1 MKRLAFYLY
10 CGVICMACSSVSDYR
25 NQMEAVEAVIEDNP
39 DSAWI
44 MLRDIPSSL
53 LSDGEEKALYNLLM
67 TEAAY
72 KLYKPFKDDSLIN
85 YSITFYKQH
94 NNQPRLATAYY
105 YKGSINYDEL
115 GNKEQGV
122 LFYKEAE
129 ELANKGNDELLKAKL
144 YESLRNMNAQIGDQ
158 QLAMH
163 YSRLFLASS
172 KRLGNPMY
180 IANAYENMASDYG
193 RVGNTEA
200 ENNYRD
206 SSLYYVSMC
215 DDRDKARIYANYA
228 NTLIKNKRYTEA
240 KQYLMKA
247 VELRPEANRYVML
260 GKIAKQEGD
269 TIEARRN
276 WEKAITF
283 NEPRFSITAYKH
295 LANLYI
301 ERGDY
306 LQALWMG
313 TKADSINIVYQEQK
327 RTSELAEVQRRYDK
341 AVVEK
346 ELIERKNFWLTLA
359 VTAMPVLMIALLA
372 IFYFIRKNREYKGI
386 IDQNIEHIFQ
396 YKQRIDFLT
405 SMGAEFE
412 EETKSLQEQMVKLK
426 QATAMR
432 LGSGK
437 IIYEAVVNGNKLHE
451 FTKEKEQDFIDYYAF
466 TYSKEFHEMIKP
478 YRSLTLRHTTY
489 LILEQ
494 MHFSDK
500 QIGEIL
506 NVTDSTV
513 RNYRHRLNRK

>member
-1 MKRLAFYLY
+1 MKRLAFYLS
-10 CGVICMACSSVSDYR
+10 CGLICMACSSVSKYR
-25 NQMEAVEAVIEDNP
+25 KQMEAAEAVIEDNP

-85 YSITFYKQH
+85 YSITYYQQH

-105 YKGSINYDEL
+105 YKGAINYDEL

-122 LFYKEAE
+122 LCLKMAE
-129 ELANKGNDELLKAKL
+129 ELAKEGNDELLRNKILEELCVLNSKSQN
-144 YESLRNMNAQIGDQ
+144 YETALV
-158 QLAMH
+158 
-163 YSRLFLASS
+163 YSRLFLKSS
-172 KRLGNPMY
+172 KILGKPEY
-180 IANAYENMASDYG
+180 IACAYDHISNDYWG
-193 RVGNTEA
+193 IGEEDSADLYIDRAMDYVELC
-200 ENNYRD
+200 NN
-206 SSLYYVSMC
+206 
-215 DDRDKARIYANYA
+215 RDKARIYANYA
-228 NTLIKNKRYTEA
+228 NSLIKNKRYA
-240 KQYLMKA
+240 KAKLYLEKA
-247 VELRPEANRYVML
+247 IKLRPKANEYVML

-269 TIEARRN
+269 TIGARRN

-346 ELIERKNFWLTLA
+346 VLTERKNFWLTMA

-412 EETKSLQEQMVKLK
+412 EETKSLQEQMMMLK

-437 IIYEAVVNGNKLHE
+437 VVYEAVANGDKPHE
-451 FTKEKEQDFIDYYAF
+451 FSKEKEQDFIDYYAF
-466 TYSKEFHEMIKP
+466 TYNMEFHEMIKP
-478 YRSLTLRHTTY
+478 YQSLTLRHTTY

-506 NVTDSTV
+506 NVSDSTV

>member
-1 MKRLAFYLY
+1 
-10 CGVICMACSSVSDYR
+10 
-25 NQMEAVEAVIEDNP
+25 MEAAEAVIEDNP

-53 LSDGEEKALYNLLM
+53 LSDGEEKALYNLLL

-85 YSITFYKQH
+85 YSITYYKQH

-158 QLAMH
+158 QLAMY

-180 IANAYENMASDYG
+180 IANAYENMASDHG

-247 VELRPEANRYVML
+247 VKLRPEANRYVML

-269 TIEARRN
+269 TIGARRN

-295 LANLYI
+295 LANMYI

-306 LQALWMG
+306 LQALWQVA
-313 TKADSINIVYQEQK
+313 KADSINVSYQEHK
-327 RTSELAEVQRRYDK
+327 RTLELAEVQRKYDK

-346 ELIERKNFWLTLA
+346 ALTERKDLWLTLT
-359 VTAMPVLMIALLA
+359 VIAMSVLMMALLA
-372 IFYFIRKNREYKGI
+372 VIYFIRKNREYKSI

-412 EETKSLQEQMVKLK
+412 EETKSLQEQMMKLK
-426 QATAMR
+426 QATAIR

-437 IIYEAVVNGNKLHE
+437 IIYEAVVNGNKPHN
-451 FTKEKEQDFIDYYAF
+451 FTKEKEQDLIDYYAF

>member
-1 MKRLAFYLY
+1 
-10 CGVICMACSSVSDYR
+10 
-25 NQMEAVEAVIEDNP
+25 MEAAEAVIEDNP

-85 YSITFYKQH
+85 YSITYYQQH
-94 NNQPRLATAYY
+94 NNQPRLAIAYY

-129 ELANKGNDELLKAKL
+129 ELANKGNDESLKAKL

-163 YSRLFLASS
+163 YSELFLASS
-172 KRLGNPMY
+172 KKLGNPIY
-180 IANAYENMASDYG
+180 IANAYENMASDHG

-228 NTLIKNKRYTEA
+228 NTLIKNKRYPEA

-247 VELRPEANRYVML
+247 VKLRPEANRYVML

-269 TIEARRN
+269 TIGARRN

-306 LQALWMG
+306 LQALWQVA
-313 TKADSINIVYQEQK
+313 KADSINVAYQEQK
-327 RTSELAEVQRRYDK
+327 RTLELAEVQRRYDK
-341 AVVEK
+341 TVVEK
-346 ELIERKNFWLTLA
+346 ALTERKNMWLTLA
-359 VTAMPVLMIALLA
+359 VIAMSVLMMAMFAVI
-372 IFYFIRKNREYKGI
+372 YFIRKNREYKGI

-412 EETKSLQEQMVKLK
+412 EETKSLQEQMMKLK
-426 QATAMR
+426 QATAIR

-437 IIYEAVVNGNKLHE
+437 IIYEAVVNGNKPHN
-451 FTKEKEQDFIDYYAF
+451 FTKEKEQDLIDYYAF
-466 TYSKEFHEMIKP
+466 TYSKEFHEMTKP

>member
-1 MKRLAFYLY
+1 
-10 CGVICMACSSVSDYR
+10 
-25 NQMEAVEAVIEDNP
+25 MEAAEAVIEDNP

-53 LSDGEEKALYNLLM
+53 LSDGEEKALYNLLL

-85 YSITFYKQH
+85 YSITYYKQH

-163 YSRLFLASS
+163 YSELFLASS
-172 KRLGNPMY
+172 KKLENPIY
-180 IANAYENMASDYG
+180 IANAYENMASDHG

-247 VELRPEANRYVML
+247 VKLRPEANRYVML

-306 LQALWMG
+306 LQALWQVA
-313 TKADSINIVYQEQK
+313 KADSINVSYQEHK
-327 RTSELAEVQRRYDK
+327 RTLELAEVQRKYDK

-346 ELIERKNFWLTLA
+346 ALTERKNLWLTLT
-359 VTAMPVLMIALLA
+359 VIAMSVLMMALLA

-412 EETKSLQEQMVKLK
+412 EETKSLQEQMMKLK
-426 QATAMR
+426 QATAIR

-437 IIYEAVVNGNKLHE
+437 IIYEAVVNGNKPHN
-451 FTKEKEQDFIDYYAF
+451 FTKEKEQDLIDYYAF

>member
-1 MKRLAFYLY
+1 MKRLAFYLS
-10 CGVICMACSSVSDYR
+10 CGLICMACSSVSKYR
-25 NQMEAVEAVIEDNP
+25 KQMEAAEAVIEDHP

-53 LSDGEEKALYNLLM
+53 LSDGEEKALYNLLLTM
-67 TEAAY
+67 ATY

-85 YSITFYKQH
+85 YSVQYYEQH
-94 NNQPRLATAYY
+94 GNQKRLAASYY
-105 YKGSINYDEL
+105 YKGSVLEEL
-115 GNKEQGV
+115 GEKVQAA
-122 LFYKEAE
+122 LYYKKSE
-129 ELANKGNDELLKAKL
+129 ELANANNDELVKAKI
-144 YESLRNMNAQIGDQ
+144 YASLRSINYQIGDQ

-163 YSRLFLASS
+163 YSELFLVSS
-172 KRLGNPMY
+172 KQLGDPIYM
-180 IANAYENMASDYG
+180 ANAYENMASDHG
-193 RVGNTEA
+193 IVGNTEA
-200 ENNYRD
+200 ESNYRD

-228 NTLIKNKRYTEA
+228 NTLIKNKRYPEA
-240 KQYLMKA
+240 KQYLEEA
-247 VELRPEANRYVML
+247 VKLRPKANEYVML

-283 NEPRFSITAYKH
+283 NEPIFSITAYKH
-295 LANLYI
+295 LANMYI

-313 TKADSINIVYQEQK
+313 TKADSINVIYQEQK
-327 RTSELAEVQRRYDK
+327 RTLELAEVQRRYDK

-346 ELIERKNFWLTLA
+346 VLTERKNFWLTMA
-359 VTAMPVLMIALLA
+359 VIALSVLMIAL
-372 IFYFIRKNREYKGI
+372 IVVIYYIRKNKDYKSI
-386 IDQNIEHIFQ
+386 IDQNIKQIYQDE
-396 YKQRIDFLT
+396 QRIDFLA
-405 SMGAEFE
+405 SMGTEFE
-412 EETKSLQEQMVKLK
+412 AEVKSLQAQMAKLK
-426 QATAMR
+426 EATAER

-437 IIYEAVVNGNKLHE
+437 EIYEKVVGGNCLHH
-451 FTKEKEQDFIDYYAF
+451 FTKEDEQDFIDYYAF
-466 TYSKEFHEMIKP
+466 TYNKEFHEMIKP
-478 YRSLTLRHTTY
+478 YQSLTLRHTTY

-506 NVTDSTV
+506 NVSDSTV

>member
-1 MKRLAFYLY
+1 
-10 CGVICMACSSVSDYR
+10 
-25 NQMEAVEAVIEDNP
+25 MEAAEAVIEDNP

-53 LSDGEEKALYNLLM
+53 LSDGEEKALYNLLL

-85 YSITFYKQH
+85 YSITYYKQH

-163 YSRLFLASS
+163 YSELFLASS
-172 KRLGNPMY
+172 KKLENPIY
-180 IANAYENMASDYG
+180 IANAYENMASDHG

-247 VELRPEANRYVML
+247 VKLRPEANRYVML

-295 LANLYI
+295 LANMYI

-306 LQALWMG
+306 LQALWQVA
-313 TKADSINIVYQEQK
+313 KADSINVSYQEHK
-327 RTSELAEVQRRYDK
+327 RTLELAEVQRKYDK

-346 ELIERKNFWLTLA
+346 ALTERKDLWLTLT
-359 VTAMPVLMIALLA
+359 VIAMSVLMMALLA
-372 IFYFIRKNREYKGI
+372 VIYFIRKNREYKSI

-412 EETKSLQEQMVKLK
+412 EETKSLQEQMMKLK
-426 QATAMR
+426 QATAIR

-437 IIYEAVVNGNKLHE
+437 IIYEAVVNGNKPHN
-451 FTKEKEQDFIDYYAF
+451 FTKEKEQDLIDYYAF

>member
-1 MKRLAFYLY
+1 
-10 CGVICMACSSVSDYR
+10 
-25 NQMEAVEAVIEDNP
+25 MEAAEAVIEDNP

-53 LSDGEEKALYNLLM
+53 LSDGEEKALYNLLL

-85 YSITFYKQH
+85 YSITYYKQH

-129 ELANKGNDELLKAKL
+129 ELANKGNDDLLKAKL

-163 YSRLFLASS
+163 YSELFLASS
-172 KRLGNPMY
+172 KKLGTPIY
-180 IANAYENMASDYG
+180 IANAYENMASDHG

-247 VELRPEANRYVML
+247 VKLRPEANRYVML

-295 LANLYI
+295 LANMYI

-306 LQALWMG
+306 LQALWQVA
-313 TKADSINIVYQEQK
+313 KADSINVSYQEHK
-327 RTSELAEVQRRYDK
+327 RTLELAEVQRKYDK

-346 ELIERKNFWLTLA
+346 ALTERKDLWLTLT
-359 VTAMPVLMIALLA
+359 VIAMSVLMMALLA
-372 IFYFIRKNREYKGI
+372 VIYFIRKNREYKSI

-412 EETKSLQEQMVKLK
+412 EETKSLQEQMMKLK
-426 QATAMR
+426 QATAIR

-437 IIYEAVVNGNKLHE
+437 IIYEAVVNGNKPHN
-451 FTKEKEQDFIDYYAF
+451 FTKEKEQDLIDYYAF

>member
-1 MKRLAFYLY
+1 
-10 CGVICMACSSVSDYR
+10 
-25 NQMEAVEAVIEDNP
+25 MEAAEAVIEDNP

-85 YSITFYKQH
+85 YSITYYQQH
-94 NNQPRLATAYY
+94 NNQPRLAIAYY

-163 YSRLFLASS
+163 YSELFLASS
-172 KRLGNPMY
+172 KKLGNPIY
-180 IANAYENMASDYG
+180 IANAYENMASDHG

-247 VELRPEANRYVML
+247 VKLRPEANRYVML
-260 GKIAKQEGD
+260 GKIAKQEVD

-306 LQALWMG
+306 LQALWQVA
-313 TKADSINIVYQEQK
+313 KADSINVAYQEQK
-327 RTSELAEVQRRYDK
+327 RTLELSEVQRRYDK
-341 AVVEK
+341 TVVEK
-346 ELIERKNFWLTLA
+346 ALTERKNMWLTLA
-359 VTAMPVLMIALLA
+359 VIAMSVLMMAMFAVI
-372 IFYFIRKNREYKGI
+372 YFIRKNREYKGI

-412 EETKSLQEQMVKLK
+412 EETKSLQEQMMMLK

-466 TYSKEFHEMIKP
+466 TYNKEFHEMIKP
-478 YRSLTLRHTTY
+478 YQSLTLRHTTY

-506 NVTDSTV
+506 NVSDSTV

>member
-10 CGVICMACSSVSDYR
+10 CGMICMACSSASDYR
-25 NQMEAVEAVIEDNP
+25 NQMEAAEAVIEDHP

-53 LSDGEEKALYNLLM
+53 LSDGEEKALYNLLLTM
-67 TEAAY
+67 ARY

-85 YSITFYKQH
+85 YSVQYYEQH
-94 NNQPRLATAYY
+94 GNQKRLAASYY
-105 YKGSINYDEL
+105 YKGSVLEEL
-115 GNKEQGV
+115 GEKVQAA
-122 LFYKEAE
+122 LYYKKSE
-129 ELANKGNDELLKAKL
+129 ELANANNDELVKAKI
-144 YESLRNMNAQIGDQ
+144 YASLRSINYQIGDQ

-163 YSRLFLASS
+163 YSELFLVSS
-172 KRLGNPMY
+172 KQLGDPIYM
-180 IANAYENMASDYG
+180 ANAYENMASDHG

-228 NTLIKNKRYTEA
+228 NTLIKNKCYTEA

-247 VELRPEANRYVML
+247 VELRPKANEYVML
-260 GKIAKQEGD
+260 GKIAQQEGD
-269 TIEARRN
+269 TMEARKD
-276 WEKAITF
+276 WMKAITF

-306 LQALWMG
+306 LQALWQVA
-313 TKADSINIVYQEQK
+313 KADSINVAYQEQK
-327 RTSELAEVQRRYDK
+327 RTLELAEVQRRYDK
-341 AVVEK
+341 TVVEK
-346 ELIERKNFWLTLA
+346 ALTERKNMWLTLA
-359 VTAMPVLMIALLA
+359 VIAMPVLMIALLA

-405 SMGAEFE
+405 TMGAEFE
-412 EETKSLQEQMVKLK
+412 EEAKLLQEQMVKLK

-437 IIYEAVVNGNKLHE
+437 VVYEAVANGDKPHE
-451 FTKEKEQDFIDYYAF
+451 FSKEKEQDFIDYYAF
-466 TYSKEFHEMIKP
+466 TYNKEFHEMIKP
-478 YRSLTLRHTTY
+478 YQSLTLRHTTY

-506 NVTDSTV
+506 NVSDSTV

>member
-1 MKRLAFYLY
+1 MKRLALYLY

-25 NQMEAVEAVIEDNP
+25 NQMEAVEAVIEDHP
-39 DSAWI
+39 DSAW
-44 MLRDIPSSL
+44 MLLENIPSSL
-53 LSDGEEKALYNLLM
+53 LSDGEDQALYNLLL
-67 TEAAY
+67 TEATY

-85 YSITFYKQH
+85 YSVLYYKQH
-94 NNQPRLATAYY
+94 NNPLRLATAYY
-105 YKGSINYDEL
+105 YKGAINCDEL

-122 LFYKEAE
+122 LCLKMAE
-129 ELANKGNDELLKAKL
+129 ELAREGNDELLRNKIFEKL
-144 YESLRNMNAQIGDQ
+144 CVLNCQSQNYETALV
-158 QLAMH
+158 
-163 YSRLFLASS
+163 YSRLFLESS
-172 KRLGNPMY
+172 KTLGNPEH
-180 IANAYENMASDYG
+180 IACAYEHISNDYWG
-193 RVGNTEA
+193 IGEK
-200 ENNYRD
+200 D
-206 SSLYYVSMC
+206 SAVQYINQAMDYVELC
-215 DDRDKARIYANYA
+215 NDRDKARIYANYA

-240 KQYLMKA
+240 KQYLKNAIELWPKA
-247 VELRPEANRYVML
+247 NEYVML

-269 TIEARRN
+269 TMEARKE
-276 WEKAITF
+276 WMKAITF
-283 NEPRFSITAYKH
+283 NEPSFSIRAYKH
-295 LANLYI
+295 LANMYI

-306 LQALWMG
+306 LQALWQVA
-313 TKADSINIVYQEQK
+313 KADSINVSYQEHK
-327 RTSELAEVQRRYDK
+327 RTLELAEVQRKYDK

-346 ELIERKNFWLTLA
+346 ALTERKDLWLTLT
-359 VTAMPVLMIALLA
+359 VIAMSVLMMALLA
-372 IFYFIRKNREYKGI
+372 VIYFIRKNREYKSI

-412 EETKSLQEQMVKLK
+412 EETKSLQEQMMKLK
-426 QATAMR
+426 QATAIR

-437 IIYEAVVNGNKLHE
+437 IIYEAVVNGNKPHN
-451 FTKEKEQDFIDYYAF
+451 FTKEKEQDLIDYYAF

>member
-1 MKRLAFYLY
+1 
-10 CGVICMACSSVSDYR
+10 
-25 NQMEAVEAVIEDNP
+25 MEAAEAVIENNP

-53 LSDGEEKALYNLLM
+53 LSDGEEKALYNLLL

-85 YSITFYKQH
+85 YSITYYKQH

-163 YSRLFLASS
+163 YSELFLASS
-172 KRLGNPMY
+172 KKLGNPIY
-180 IANAYENMASDYG
+180 IVNAYENMASDHG

-247 VELRPEANRYVML
+247 VKLRPEANRYVML

-306 LQALWMG
+306 LQALWQVA
-313 TKADSINIVYQEQK
+313 KADSINVAYQEQK
-327 RTSELAEVQRRYDK
+327 RTLELAEVQRRYDK
-341 AVVEK
+341 TVVEK
-346 ELIERKNFWLTLA
+346 ALTERKNMWLTLA
-359 VTAMPVLMIALLA
+359 VIAMSVLMMAMFAVI
-372 IFYFIRKNREYKGI
+372 YFIRKNREYKGI

-405 SMGAEFE
+405 TMGAEFE
-412 EETKSLQEQMVKLK
+412 EEAKLLQEQMVKLK

-432 LGSGK
+432 LGSGRVV
-437 IIYEAVVNGNKLHE
+437 YEAVANGDKPHE

-466 TYSKEFHEMIKP
+466 TYNKEFHEMIKP
-478 YRSLTLRHTTY
+478 YQSLTLRHTTY

-506 NVTDSTV
+506 NVSDSTV

>member
-1 MKRLAFYLY
+1 
-10 CGVICMACSSVSDYR
+10 MACSSVSSYR
-25 NQMEAVEAVIEDNP
+25 KQMEAAEAVIEDYP

-44 MLRDIPSSL
+44 MLGDIPPSL
-53 LSDGEEKALYNLLM
+53 LSDGEEKALYNLLL

-122 LFYKEAE
+122 LSYKEAE

-144 YESLRNMNAQIGDQ
+144 YESLRNMNARIGDQ
-158 QLAMH
+158 QFAMH
-163 YSRLFLASS
+163 YSELCLASS
-172 KRLGNPMY
+172 KKLGNPIYM
-180 IANAYENMASDYG
+180 ANAYENMASDYG
-193 RVGNTEA
+193 RVGNIEA

-228 NTLIKNKRYTEA
+228 NTLIKSKRYTEA

-247 VELRPEANRYVML
+247 VELRPKANRYVML

-269 TIEARRN
+269 TMEARKD
-276 WEKAITF
+276 WMKAITF
-283 NEPRFSITAYKH
+283 NEPQFSVIAYKH
-295 LANLYI
+295 LANMYI

-313 TKADSINIVYQEQK
+313 TKADSINVAYQEQN

-346 ELIERKNFWLTLA
+346 VLTERKDFWLTLA
-359 VTAMPVLMIALLA
+359 VIAMSVLIMALLVV
-372 IFYFIRKNREYKGI
+372 IYFIRKNREYKGI

-412 EETKSLQEQMVKLK
+412 EETKSLQEQMIKLK

-437 IIYEAVVNGNKLHE
+437 VIYEAVVNGNKPHN
-451 FTKEKEQDFIDYYAF
+451 FTKEKEQDLIDYYAF

>member
-1 MKRLAFYLY
+1 
-10 CGVICMACSSVSDYR
+10 
-25 NQMEAVEAVIEDNP
+25 MEAAEAVIEDNP

-53 LSDGEEKALYNLLM
+53 LSDGEEKALYNLLL

-85 YSITFYKQH
+85 YSITYYKQH

-163 YSRLFLASS
+163 YSELFLASS
-172 KRLGNPMY
+172 KKLENPIY
-180 IANAYENMASDYG
+180 IANAYENMASDHG

-247 VELRPEANRYVML
+247 VKLRPEANRYVML

-306 LQALWMG
+306 LQALWQVA
-313 TKADSINIVYQEQK
+313 KADSINVSYQEHK
-327 RTSELAEVQRRYDK
+327 RTLELAEVQRKYDK

-346 ELIERKNFWLTLA
+346 ALTERKDLWLTLI
-359 VTAMPVLMIALLA
+359 VIAMSVLMMALLA

-412 EETKSLQEQMVKLK
+412 EETKSLQEQMMKLK
-426 QATAMR
+426 QATAIR

-437 IIYEAVVNGNKLHE
+437 IIYEAVVNGNKPHN
-451 FTKEKEQDFIDYYAF
+451 FTKEKEQDLIDYYAF

>member
-1 MKRLAFYLY
+1 
-10 CGVICMACSSVSDYR
+10 
-25 NQMEAVEAVIEDNP
+25 MEAAEAVIEDNP

-53 LSDGEEKALYNLLM
+53 LSDGEEKALYNLLL

-85 YSITFYKQH
+85 YSITYYQQH

-163 YSRLFLASS
+163 YSELFLASS
-172 KRLGNPMY
+172 KKLENPIY
-180 IANAYENMASDYG
+180 IANAYENMASDHG

-247 VELRPEANRYVML
+247 VKLRPEANRYVML

-269 TIEARRN
+269 TIGARRN

-306 LQALWMG
+306 LQALWQVA
-313 TKADSINIVYQEQK
+313 KADSINVAYQEQK
-327 RTSELAEVQRRYDK
+327 RTLELAEVQRRYDK
-341 AVVEK
+341 TVVEK
-346 ELIERKNFWLTLA
+346 ALTERKNMWLTLA
-359 VTAMPVLMIALLA
+359 VIAMSVLMMAMFAVI
-372 IFYFIRKNREYKGI
+372 YFIRKNREYKGI

-396 YKQRIDFLT
+396 YKQRIDFLA

-437 IIYEAVVNGNKLHE
+437 VVYEAVANGDKPHE
-451 FTKEKEQDFIDYYAF
+451 FSKEKEQDFIDYYAF
-466 TYSKEFHEMIKP
+466 TYNKEFHEMIKP
-478 YRSLTLRHTTY
+478 YQSLTLRHTTY

-506 NVTDSTV
+506 NVSDSTV
-513 RNYRHRLNRK
+513 RNYRHRLNKK